1 MCSSYSTVDWSAL
14 SASGVTRDM
23 TRYLGRWGYVNR
35 YHGILRDIKIIISS
49 GKTSGRHIN
58 DPSSSDR
65 IVQLH
70 NFKLDLVSQ
79 SANYSRGER
88 LYEM

>member
-1 MCSSYSTVDWSAL
+1 MESSAL
-14 SASGVTRDM
+14 NASGVTRDM
-23 TRYLGRWGYVNR
+23 TRYLGRGGYVNR

-49 GKTSGRHIN
+49 GKTSGRHTN
-58 DPSSSDR
+58 VPSSSDR

-70 NFKLDLVSQ
+70 DFKLDLVSQ
-79 SANYSRGER
+79 SANYSMDER